1 MLWLDGPRPAVAR
14 LAETFDADA
23 MDALLLLMPTAGS
36 IGYAGSGDFHRD
48 AAGRLARRAADAAAP
63 FVYAG
68 VQIVKPG
75 LFAENMPDAFST
87 NLIWDRAQARG
98 RLFGLRHDGLWFHI
112 GTPEA
117 LAETEAYLQAN
128 PPMRPER

>member
-1 MLWLDGPRPAVAR
+1 MLWLDGQHPAVTR
-14 LAETFDADA
+14 LAEGFDPER
-23 MDALLLLMPTAGS
+23 MDALLLLMPTAGAF
-36 IGYAGSGDFHRD
+36 GYAGAGDFHLD
-48 AAGRLARRAADAAAP
+48 PEGRLTRRAPEGVAP

-68 VQIVKPG
+68 VQIVKPA
-75 LFAENMPDAFST
+75 LFAEDTPDAFST

-117 LAETEAYLQAN
+117 LAETEAHLRAK
-128 PPMRPER
+128 PSFRPET